1 MERKKLIN
9 CCTFQRFRNNWNKK
23 TIDNFTRSNF
33 TPHLGLLRIN
43 SRNSCLSG
51 ILILC
56 TFFEGTKGICF
67 WFMTSSL
74 VENVILAFF
83 RDSSK
88 NLASQND
95 YMAISILVAWFQSK
109 LMTHH
114 ILLLHLLRR
123 KYIIGDSAITLRKK
137 KKLCEQPKNYIPS
150 QCQIYRVE

>member
-95 YMAISILVAWFQSK
+95 GYFDSCCMIPKQIDDTPHIATTFIATQIHNWWFCNNF
-109 LMTHH
+109 
-114 ILLLHLLRR
+114 
-123 KYIIGDSAITLRKK
+123 AKK
-137 KKLCEQPKNYIPS
+137 VKHFWTA
-150 QCQIYRVE
+150 